1 MSIMIDGRWM
11 CLVDGILTA
20 EECARFIEE
29 LDKPAE
35 LRTVDSGFALYDR
48 NVMISAAWAGEV
60 RRRIV
65 GLLPEAVRDVC
76 VINDHFRFSK
86 YLEGGYFDI
95 HRDGVNVDGSGNY
108 AVYTVNIFLNTG
120 FHGGQTEFFNG
131 AQELVVRAE
140 PKAGRGAIFDTNI
153 YHRGCEVRGMYK
165 YLLRTDVMVPRQ
177 RMVVQV

>member
-11 CLVDGILTA
+11 CLVDGVFTE
-20 EECARFIEE
+20 EECARFIQE
-29 LDKPAE
+29 LDRSAE

-48 NVMISAAWAGEV
+48 NIMISAAWAAVV
-60 RRRIV
+60 RERIV
-65 GLLPEAVRDVC
+65 GLLPEAVRDIC

-86 YLEGGYFDI
+86 YLEGGYFDV
-95 HRDGVNVDGSGNY
+95 HRDGVNVDASGNY
-108 AVYTVNIFLNTG
+108 AVYTVNVFLNAG
-120 FHGGQTEFFNG
+120 FHGGQTEFFNA

-153 YHRGCEVRGMYK
+153 YHRGCQVSGCYK